1 MLLFAIVG
9 LLHCNYSFS
18 QSAEYD
24 YASGLY
30 YKSVSGGFAVTTKN
44 TSQSPYTGDIVVP
57 DNVRPGTRM
66 FYGKVIGIDN
76 LAFHKST
83 ITSISLPS
91 TLLSIGDNA
100 FVDCKNLSQINLPS
114 SVNTIGK
121 YAFSGMTKI
130 TTFTIPNSVT
140 SIDYRI
146 LDGCSSLQTVYS
158 TIKEPDGIIHR
169 ATFEGIPSGV
179 TLYVPYGTKSKYTS
193 LSSWKDYFKEIK
205 EYYITHTL
213 LITTSGGGSV
223 TYKSTAVRDMT
234 QTFTVNEGTS
244 ATITLTPDAGYR
256 VSSVILNGNDIT
268 SNIVNNE
275 YTISNINAKTTLYVI
290 FEAITHTLSITAS
303 GSGSATF
310 NSTAVRDKT
319 SAFTINEGS
328 SATISFDPDTGY
340 RIAKLTLNGKD
351 VTSSVVSNKYTIS
364 KITANTT
371 LLVTFEVITH
381 TLSLTAYGN
390 GSVTYNGTTIRD
402 KTQSFNINEGV
413 SPTITFTPDT
423 DYRIASV
430 MVNGT
435 DVTANVVNN
444 KYTINNFST
453 NTTLTVQF
461 EIITHTLSITAF
473 GNGSA
478 TYTNK
483 SVREETQNFSLNQ
496 GSSATIVFTPDA
508 RCMVASV
515 KVNNAD
521 VTANVINGQYTISNI
536 TTNTT
541 LTVTFEMI
549 RYALS
554 ITSSGNGY
562 VAYDGNTIRGKTQSF
577 SVVEGTSAILKFS
590 ADSGNRLKS
599 VKVDGQ
605 DVTSTVT
612 NNQYTISN
620 VRANT
625 SIEVAFEQIPN
636 YTMNI
641 VVSGNGSAAYNG
653 TTIRNQSQSF
663 TLQEGSSAVISFT
676 PDTGYRIKSIKVNNT
691 DVSSQVANGQITV
704 SNIMQNTN
712 VEVAFEAIPPT
723 TYSLT
728 ISATGNGIVTFD
740 GKSVRAGTQTF
751 SVVEGSFVT
760 IQITADDGYRI
771 KQVTL
776 DGEDVTDDVYD
787 FTNSHMYVKVTA
799 NTSFAVTFEPIPTY
813 TLTIRSTAFG
823 AVKYGD
829 DVVTNR
835 TETFSVREGSQAVL
849 TFTPDDNG
857 RLQRIMLNDTDIT
870 NQLTNG
876 QYTIS
881 YIRGDQSVV
890 AEYVEDITKVTFAGV
905 AYTVTSYDEGTV
917 AVAAGNYGLTLK
929 VPATF
934 EAKGKTWR
942 VTGLA
947 DDALKGNTQ
956 LGAIVWKP
964 QVVFSAEVSNPNLLL
979 YVTQSQYAPSG
990 IQNVVV
996 GDENE
1001 GEELHAENIVL
1012 TEAEDGNNFYCPL
1025 DFIARHISYEHN
1037 YSMLSGYKTCQG
1049 WETLVLPFDVSMIVN
1064 AKGTELVPRST
1075 WSYGSSLRPFWIY
1088 QLTAQGWRA
1097 ADGIKANTP
1106 YILCMPNNE
1115 MYDATYNQTGNIQYI
1130 GNNVEVKAS
1139 DSMTT
1144 SQYGNKRLVANYQN
1158 QAASNAIYA
1167 LNVSND
1173 WYQNTATEAEG
1184 STFIRSLRSVHPFE
1198 AYMTIEGSAPALIPI
1213 FDNAT
1218 DVRWLMEDV
1227 RGTAEDAWYDL
1238 QGRKLQSEPKQKGIY
1253 IRNGKK
1259 VKY

>member
-1 MLLFAIVG
+1 M
-9 LLHCNYSFS
+9 N
-18 QSAEYD
+18 
-24 YASGLY
+24 
-30 YKSVSGGFAVTTKN
+30 
-44 TSQSPYTGDIVVP
+44 
-57 DNVRPGTRM
+57 
-66 FYGKVIGIDN
+66 
-76 LAFHKST
+76 
-83 ITSISLPS
+83 
-91 TLLSIGDNA
+91 
-100 FVDCKNLSQINLPS
+100 
-114 SVNTIGK
+114 
-121 YAFSGMTKI
+121 
-130 TTFTIPNSVT
+130 IPNSVT
-140 SIDYRI
+140 SIGDYAFYK
-146 LDGCSSLQTVYS
+146 CSSIDIVKS
-158 TIKEPDGIIHR
+158 EIKEPFAIDAYVFYASPEHK
-169 ATFEGIPSGV
+169 
-179 TLYVPYGTKSKYTS
+179 TLQVPKGSKSKYMEFEGWTKYFNEIIEEVETYS
-193 LSSWKDYFKEIK
+193 LS
-205 EYYITHTL
+205 
-213 LITTSGGGSV
+213 ITTS
-223 TYKSTAVRDMT
+223 
-234 QTFTVNEGTS
+234 
-244 ATITLTPDAGYR
+244 
-256 VSSVILNGNDIT
+256 
-268 SNIVNNE
+268 
-275 YTISNINAKTTLYVI
+275 
-290 FEAITHTLSITAS
+290 
-303 GSGSATF
+303 
-310 NSTAVRDKT
+310 
-319 SAFTINEGS
+319 
-328 SATISFDPDTGY
+328 
-340 RIAKLTLNGKD
+340 
-351 VTSSVVSNKYTIS
+351 
-364 KITANTT
+364 
-371 LLVTFEVITH
+371 
-381 TLSLTAYGN
+381 
-390 GSVTYNGTTIRD
+390 
-402 KTQSFNINEGV
+402 
-413 SPTITFTPDT
+413 
-423 DYRIASV
+423 
-430 MVNGT
+430 
-435 DVTANVVNN
+435 
-444 KYTINNFST
+444 
-453 NTTLTVQF
+453 
-461 EIITHTLSITAF
+461 

-478 TYTNK
+478 TYNST
-483 SVREETQNFSLNQ
+483 SVRGKTQTFTINE
-496 GSSATIVFTPDA
+496 GTSAIVTFAPDA
-508 RCMVASV
+508 GYRIASV
-515 KVNNAD
+515 TLNGTD
-521 VTANVINGQYTISNI
+521 VTSSVTNNSYTISNI
-536 TTNTT
+536 SANTT
-541 LTVTFEMI
+541 LAVTFEAI
-549 RYALS
+549 PPTTYALS

-562 VAYDGNTIRGKTQSF
+562 VAYDGNTIRGKSQSF
-577 SVVEGTSAILKFS
+577 SVVGGTSAILKFS

-620 VRANT
+620 VKANT

-641 VVSGNGSAAYNG
+641 VASGNGSAAYNG

-917 AVAAGNYGLTLK
+917 VVAAGNYGLTLK

-956 LGAIVWKP
+956 LAAIVWKP
-964 QVVFSAEVSNPNLLL
+964 QVVFNGEVSNPNLLL

-1049 WETLVLPFDVSMIVN
+1049 WETLVLPFDVSIIVN

-1075 WSYGSSLRPFWIY
+1075 WTHGSSRRPFWIY

-1097 ADGIKANTP
+1097 ADGIKADTP

-1158 QAASNAIYA
+1158 QAASNTIYA

-1173 WYQNTATEAEG
+1173 WYQNTAAEPEG
-1184 STFIRSLRSVHPFE
+1184 STFIRNSRVVHPFE

-1213 FDNAT
+1213 FDNETT

-1227 RGTAEDAWYDL
+1227 RGTAEDEWYDL
-1238 QGRKLQSEPKQKGIY
+1238 QGRKLQGEPKQKGIY